1 MNNQALTEKL
11 EHAIRRLEQ
20 ARPFNKT
27 GHQAA
32 ALELAARLMAQP
44 QGLVALYEMIPRL
57 DKAGIFYALEWD
69 RPDILLPRLVRATLE
84 TGDKK
89 LITIELLSELRFL
102 AISQKRHHA
111 PRVTA
116 EQARHVLTQILAL
129 NLNLLFNTGDEAVRA
144 RIGSSAETIQ
154 KHFEFLLSVVG
165 FEDILGSLIEEI
177 KRILSQRPIQVDY
190 VKSMITQIS
199 VALSSNNTTLGEA
212 SLGADRLV
220 SALFCPAPGCQDDPG
235 LKVYEQRL
243 SAMDQT
249 ALQQEAYSMARA
261 MHDVG
266 LVSDYHA
273 VLLRWLL
280 KSNREELLPDA
291 LGLSSTG
298 LDALR
303 TFQSLCHQ
311 LIHEAVHPQTAQS
324 VYAIAMLLESGVL
337 FAPPIAPGL
346 WRQIDLPLSS
356 RAELAIQSVFGCELP
371 ARVFLLSGVISVLG
385 LPRGLGQGNNPTC
398 QSVRAISMWA
408 HNDPDYLLHLVA
420 HAAKY
425 DNIVMHFEGKALHSA
440 QLGVGLAVAPVLD
453 ADPVSTI
460 LVPHL
465 DRIYVEMGRLCMDRG
480 GDPHRWVNPEFHG
493 WWVGRE
499 FMLAVDVATGRLSN
513 YHDFVAQFYASY
525 HPYYNGNQPI
535 IHPQPAGLAVTD
547 SAANFVGWHAIT
559 LLRVALDQVGVMRVY
574 FYNPNN
580 DSGQDWGNGVVVSTQ
595 GHGER
600 HGESSLPFAQMISR
614 LYIFHDDFVPSN
626 QRPAIDLKE
635 IEAVKALAYES
646 WAAQRLPEVEV
657 QADSQ

>member
-1 MNNQALTEKL
+1 MNTLTLTEKL
-11 EHAIRRLEQ
+11 ENAIKRLEE
-20 ARPFNKT
+20 ARPFNKV

-32 ALELAARLMAQP
+32 VLELTARLMTQGD
-44 QGLVALYEMIPRL
+44 GLVILYDLIPKL
-57 DKAGIFYALEWD
+57 DKAGVFFGLEWD
-69 RPDILLPRLVRATLE
+69 RPDTLLPRLVRATLE

-102 AISQKRHHA
+102 AISQKRHQA
-111 PRVTA
+111 PQVTS

-129 NLNLLFNTGDEAVRA
+129 NLNLLFNSADESVRS
-144 RIGSSAETIQ
+144 RLGSLSDIIQ
-154 KHFEFLLSVVG
+154 RHFEFLLSVVG

-199 VALSSNNTTLGEA
+199 IALSGKNAKLGET

-220 SALFCPAPGCQDDPG
+220 SALFGPAPGCFDDPG
-235 LKVYEQRL
+235 LEVYEQRL
-243 SAMDQT
+243 AAMDQT
-249 ALQQEAYSMARA
+249 ALQQEAYSSARA

-273 VLLRWLL
+273 ILLRWLL
-280 KSNREELLPDA
+280 NNQKEELLPDA
-291 LGLSSTG
+291 LGLSTTG

-303 TFQSLCHQ
+303 TFQSLCHK
-311 LIHEAVHPQTAQS
+311 LIDEAVHPETAQS

-337 FAPPIAPGL
+337 YAPPIAPGL
-346 WRQIDLPLSS
+346 WRQIDLELSNT
-356 RAELAIQSVFGCELP
+356 AESALQAVFGNALP
-371 ARVFLLSGVISVLG
+371 ARVILLSGVISVLG

-420 HAAKY
+420 HAAKH
-425 DNIVMHFEGKALHSA
+425 DSIVMHFEGKALHSG
-440 QLGVGLAVAPVLD
+440 QLSSGLAVSPVLD
-453 ADPVSTI
+453 ADPVSTV

-465 DRIYVEMGRLCMDRG
+465 DRIYVEMGRLCIDRG
-480 GDPHRWVNPEFHG
+480 GDPHKWVNPEFHG

-499 FMLAVDVATGRLSN
+499 FMLAVDVTTGKLN
-513 YHDFVAQFYASY
+513 QYHDFVAQFYASY

-614 LYIFHDDFVPSN
+614 LYIFHDDFVPSA
-626 QRPAIDLKE
+626 QRSVIADDE
-635 IEAVKALAYES
+635 IEEVKQLAYGS
-646 WAAQRLPEVEV
+646 WAALRLPELEC
-657 QADSQ
+657 QADS